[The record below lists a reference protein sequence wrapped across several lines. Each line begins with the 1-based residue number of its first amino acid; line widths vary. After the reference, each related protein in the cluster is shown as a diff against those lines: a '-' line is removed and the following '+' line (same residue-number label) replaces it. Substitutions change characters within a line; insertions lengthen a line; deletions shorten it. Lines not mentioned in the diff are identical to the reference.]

1 MIASTVRQVKID
13 RTSYR
18 RNATPFGFGV
28 FPPESPAA
36 PTLTPSQ
43 LQDQIAEDLVRIREL
58 QQRQD
63 ALAKKLRTDRRRAQW
78 SAMVEPIYAGVEF

>member
-18 RNATPFGFGV
+18 RNATPFGFGI
-28 FPPESPAA
+28 FPPESPTT

-43 LQDQIAEDLVRIREL
+43 LQAQIAEDLVRIREL
-58 QQRQD
+58 QQRQET
-63 ALAKKLRTDRRRAQW
+63 LAAKLRDDRRRAAW
-78 SAMVEPIYAGVEF
+78 AAMVEPLYENVGY